1 MKQTAKF
8 FNFDIDVDTLK
19 KILDFSAW
27 LNILTIVLLFFIQ
40 IVFAGEL
47 KVSFVIFL
55 LLSNFL
61 LIFCSYFFRYS
72 VYFHSLSFGFICW
85 SVIGKIGR
93 FFEITNNQDLIQK
106 LSDIRIN
113 IFSETM
119 QKFIDTHILAKI
131 SEANTGTIKI
141 GILSQPTHIFLK
153 QCLSANIEILV
164 SALITGAIFIYFA
177 YSYQKLKKQSI

>member
-27 LNILTIVLLFFIQ
+27 FNILTIVLLFFIQ
-40 IVFAGEL
+40 IALTREFKAEAI
-47 KVSFVIFL
+47 IFL
-55 LLSNFL
+55 LLCDSI

-72 VYFHSLSFGFICW
+72 IYFHSLDFGFICW

-113 IFSETM
+113 IFSETT
-119 QKFIDTHILAKI
+119 QNFIDTNILTKI
-131 SEANTGTIKI
+131 PAPAPGTIRI
-141 GILSQPTHIFLK
+141 SDFSQPAHIFLK

>member
-19 KILDFSAW
+19 KILDFDAW
-27 LNILTIVLLFFIQ
+27 LSIFIIGLLFFIQ
-40 IVFAGEL
+40 ITFAGEL

-72 VYFHSLSFGFICW
+72 VCFHSLSFGFICW

-113 IFSETM
+113 IFSETT
-119 QKFIDTHILAKI
+119 QNFIDTNILTKI
-131 SEANTGTIKI
+131 PAPGTIRI
-141 GILSQPTHIFLK
+141 SDFSQPAHIFLK
-153 QCLSANIEILV
+153 QCLLANIELLV
-164 SALITGAIFIYFA
+164 SALITGPIFIYFA